1 VATIRLTK
9 EFRFEMAHA
18 LLGYDGA
25 CSNIHGHSY
34 QLFVTVKGTP
44 VHDGKS
50 PKDGMVVDYSVLKK
64 IVTEQITS
72 QLDHALVLNA
82 ATPEEHIKHL
92 QKLYKNIVLFPFQP
106 TCENMLTNFA
116 ERIKKVLPTEIS
128 LHSVK
133 LCETT
138 TSFAEWFAEDND

>member
-1 VATIRLTK
+1 MATIRLTK

-44 VHDGKS
+44 VHDSKS

-82 ATPEEHIKHL
+82 AAPEDHLKHL
-92 QKLYKNIVLFPFQP
+92 QKMYKNIALLPFQP
-106 TCENMLTNFA
+106 TCENMLTYFA
-116 ERIKKVLPTEIS
+116 ERIKKILPAEIS
-128 LHSVK
+128 LHSMK

-138 TSFAEWFAEDND
+138 TSFAEWFAEDNN